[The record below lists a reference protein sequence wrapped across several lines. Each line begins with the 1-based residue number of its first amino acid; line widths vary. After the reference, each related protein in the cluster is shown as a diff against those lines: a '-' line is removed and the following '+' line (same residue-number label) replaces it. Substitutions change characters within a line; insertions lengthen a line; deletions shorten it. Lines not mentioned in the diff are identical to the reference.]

1 MNLEDLLI
9 YWRILRKRLWL
20 IGLLVGTTI
29 GTMLVVMYIAEPVY
43 EASVRFQVRTPPS
56 GDVVLFGEFKQPTAR
71 EEIAYAHSEFV
82 DVLTSLAVAWDVVE
96 ELGLEDLR
104 GNELATRI
112 TVEDVQGSTLT
123 KVSVSANDPQLA
135 ADLVNTLMRL
145 ALRRY
150 GEIRARS
157 ATMAREFIQQ
167 QLEIVGQQLDQAEQE
182 LIAFKIEHK
191 VGGLDGLIASQQ
203 GLIRSLNLER
213 DQALA
218 TGQTSVAA
226 AYDRLIAEREAEL
239 QQLIGLSTT
248 YTQLER
254 TVDQLQGTYG
264 LLLEKETEAQ
274 LKENEILNVSF
285 IQVIGEARVPSKPK
299 PPIRWSTVALGGVV
313 SLITG
318 IMIAFVWEYVE
329 RGQQPE
335 LTSTTPAESPVSEDR
350 QRPKA

>member
-1 MNLEDLLI
+1 
-9 YWRILRKRLWL
+9 
-20 IGLLVGTTI
+20 
-29 GTMLVVMYIAEPVY
+29 
-43 EASVRFQVRTPPS
+43 
-56 GDVVLFGEFKQPTAR
+56 
-71 EEIAYAHSEFV
+71 
-82 DVLTSLAVAWDVVE
+82 
-96 ELGLEDLR
+96 
-104 GNELATRI
+104 
-112 TVEDVQGSTLT
+112 
-123 KVSVSANDPQLA
+123 
-135 ADLVNTLMRL
+135 
-145 ALRRY
+145 
-150 GEIRARS
+150 
-157 ATMAREFIQQ
+157 
-167 QLEIVGQQLDQAEQE
+167 VGQQLDQAEQE